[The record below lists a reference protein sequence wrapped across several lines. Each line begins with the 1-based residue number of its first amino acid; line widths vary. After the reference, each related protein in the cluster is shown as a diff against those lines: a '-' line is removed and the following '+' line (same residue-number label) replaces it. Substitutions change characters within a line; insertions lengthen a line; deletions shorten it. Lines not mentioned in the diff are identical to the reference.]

1 MRTIEQIAKEKAVLK
16 MDFINRLCAKV
27 MGVCAYRPIWEDDPV
42 ASAWIDLITKLQTK
56 DSKALTAYGGLFF
69 ALRREGF
76 HGLGDWLNSALRY
89 KENPYADLIARGG
102 DDPVL
107 VQAARQDLALF
118 NEMARTD
125 GSEFIDC
132 LNDLL
137 GEEYADTVAALPRWT
152 PGKEIDFEELTEFYR
167 VHGAGLFAK
176 YKAFLWEDGQ
186 LFPVEQPDSPKPEE
200 LLGYEMQR
208 EQVIANT
215 RALVA
220 GHAVNNVLLF
230 GDSGTGKSATVKS
243 LLTQPGLE
251 SLRLIEVQ
259 KDGLSDMTRLIRTLR
274 SKPQKFILF
283 IDDLAFDQ
291 DDKVFSALKTILE
304 GGLEPRPANV
314 AVYATSNRR
323 HLVRQTFSERAG
335 EEVDTFETIS
345 EKTALAE
352 RFGLRIPYQN
362 MDKRGYLALVD
373 HLAAREGIQVEQ
385 SKLHAM
391 AMQWDIRHGGRTPR
405 SARQFVASLS
415 VE

>member
-1 MRTIEQIAKEKAVLK
+1 
-16 MDFINRLCAKV
+16 MDFINRLCAGA
-27 MGVCAYRPIWEDDPV
+27 MGVCAYRTVWEEDPV
-42 ASAWIDLITKLQTK
+42 ASAWLDLIAKLQSK
-56 DSKALTAYGGLFF
+56 DAKALTAYSNLFF
-69 ALRREGF
+69 ALRKEGF
-76 HGLGDWLNSALRY
+76 SGLDEWLNSALRY

-102 DDPVL
+102 EDPVL
-107 VQAARQDLALF
+107 VQVARQDVAFFNLLAG
-118 NEMARTD
+118 TD
-125 GSEFIDC
+125 GSEFVEM
-132 LNDLL
+132 LSDLL
-137 GEEYADTVAALPRWT
+137 GEDYADTVASLPRWAA
-152 PGKEIDFEELTEFYR
+152 GKSIDFDQLTEFYR
-167 VHGAGLFAK
+167 LHGAGLFAR
-176 YKAFLWEDGQ
+176 YRAFLWEDGQ
-186 LFPVEQPDSPKPEE
+186 LIPVEQPDSPEPEE

-220 GHAVNNVLLF
+220 GHTVNNVLLF

-243 LLTQPGLE
+243 LLAQPGLE

-291 DDKVFSALKTILE
+291 DDKVFSTLKTILE

-335 EEVDTFETIS
+335 EEVDTFETIA
-345 EKTALAE
+345 EKTALSE

-362 MDKRGYLALVD
+362 MDKKGYLALID
-373 HLAAREGIQVEQ
+373 HLAAREGVAMEAEQ
-385 SKLHAM
+385 LHAL
-391 AMQWDIRHGGRTPR
+391 AMKWDIRHGGRTPR
-405 SARQFVASLS
+405 SARQFINSLS

>member
-1 MRTIEQIAKEKAVLK
+1 
-16 MDFINRLCAKV
+16 MDIQKLCADIAG
-27 MGVCAYRPIWEDDPV
+27 MCAYRYIEDKPV
-42 ASAWIDLITKLQTK
+42 MLALKELLNALRAAQGE
-56 DSKALTAYGGLFF
+56 KALSAYSCLFF
-69 ALRREGF
+69 ALRQEGAL
-76 HGLGDWLNSALRY
+76 GLGDWLDSALRY
-89 KENPYADLIARGG
+89 EENPYADLIARGG
-102 DDPVL
+102 EDPAL
-107 VQAARQDLALF
+107 VQAARQDVALF
-118 NEMARTD
+118 NTMARTD
-125 GSEFIDC
+125 GGEFITA
-132 LNDLL
+132 LGGLL
-137 GEEYADTVAALPRWT
+137 GEEYAKTVASLPRWT
-152 PGKEIDFEELTEFYR
+152 AGPAIDFEELTEFYR
-167 VHGAGLFAK
+167 LHGAGLFAR
-176 YKAFLWEDGQ
+176 YRAFLWEDGQ

-335 EEVDTFETIS
+335 EEVDTFETIA
-345 EKTALAE
+345 EKTALSE

-405 SARQFVASLS
+405 SARQFIASLS

>member
-1 MRTIEQIAKEKAVLK
+1 MRKAALQ
-16 MDFINRLCAKV
+16 MDIQKLCADI
-27 MGVCAYRPIWEDDPV
+27 MSVCAYRYIVDRPV
-42 ASAWIDLITKLQTK
+42 MS
-56 DSKALTAYGGLFF
+56 ALTALLNALRMGQGEKALSTYSQLFF
-69 ALRREGF
+69 ALRQEGAL
-76 HGLGDWLNSALRY
+76 GLGDWLDKAVRY
-89 KENPYADLIARGG
+89 EENPYADLIARGG
-102 DDPVL
+102 EDPAL
-107 VQAARQDLALF
+107 AQAARQDVALF
-118 NEMARTD
+118 NTLARTD
-125 GSEFIDC
+125 GSEFIAA
-132 LNDLL
+132 LNKLL
-137 GEEYADTVAALPRWT
+137 GKEYADTVAALPQWT
-152 PGKEIDFEELTEFYR
+152 AGREIGFEELTEFYR
-167 VHGAGLFAK
+167 LHGAGLFAR
-176 YKAFLWEDGQ
+176 YRAFLWEDGQ

-220 GHAVNNVLLF
+220 GHPVNNVLLF

-243 LLTQPGLE
+243 LLAQPGLE

-304 GGLEPRPANV
+304 GGLEPRPTNV

-335 EEVDTFETIS
+335 EEVDTFETIA
-345 EKTALAE
+345 EKTALSE

-362 MDKRGYLALVD
+362 MDKKGYLALVD
-373 HLAAREGIQVEQ
+373 HLAAREGIAIAAEQ
-385 SKLHAM
+385 LHAM
-391 AMQWDIRHGGRTPR
+391 AMQWDVRHGGRTPR
-405 SARQFVASLS
+405 SARQFIASLS

>member
-1 MRTIEQIAKEKAVLK
+1 MRTIEQIAKKRAVWR
-16 MDFINRLCAKV
+16 MDFINRLCAKA
-27 MGVCAYRPIWEDDPV
+27 MGVCAYRDVWENDPV
-42 ASAWIDLITKLQTK
+42 ACAWFELITKLQSK
-56 DSKALTAYGGLFF
+56 DPKALAAYGGLFF
-69 ALRREGF
+69 ALRQEGF
-76 HGLGDWLNSALRY
+76 SGLGEWLNSALRY
-89 KENPYADLIARGG
+89 KENPYADLIARGAE
-102 DDPVL
+102 DPAL
-107 VQAARQDLALF
+107 VQAARQDVALF
-118 NEMARTD
+118 NELAQTD
-125 GSEFIDC
+125 GSEFIE
-132 LNDLL
+132 LLSELL
-137 GEEYADTVAALPRWT
+137 GEAYVETVDALPRWT
-152 PGKEIDFEELTEFYR
+152 AGKGIDFEELTEFYR
-167 VHGAGLFAK
+167 MHGAGLFAK
-176 YKAFLWEDGQ
+176 YRAFLWEDGQ
-186 LFPVEQPDSPKPEE
+186 LYPVERPDSPKPEE

-220 GHAVNNVLLF
+220 GHLVNNVLLF

-335 EEVDTFETIS
+335 EEVDTFETIA
-345 EKTALAE
+345 EKTALSE

-362 MDKRGYLALVD
+362 MDKKGYLALVD
-373 HLAAREGIQVEQ
+373 HLAAREGIEMEPET
-385 SKLHAM
+385 LHFA

-405 SARQFVASLS
+405 SAKQFIASLS

>member
-1 MRTIEQIAKEKAVLK
+1 MKVQQLRIALK
-16 MDFINRLCAKV
+16 
-27 MGVCAYRPIWEDDPV
+27 GVCAYKHMADKPV
-42 ASAWIDLITKLQTK
+42 MGALTRLIDGLC
-56 DSKALTAYGGLFF
+56 DSVGEKALEAYTALFYT
-69 ALRREGF
+69 LRQEGTL
-76 HGLGDWLNSALRY
+76 GLGDWLNSNLRY
-89 KENPYADLIARGG
+89 EENPYADLIARGG
-102 DDPVL
+102 DDPAL
-107 VQAARQDLALF
+107 VQAARQDVALF
-118 NEMARTD
+118 NELARTD
-125 GSEFIDC
+125 GSEFVE
-132 LNDLL
+132 LLGKLL
-137 GEEYADTVAALPRWT
+137 GEAYAETVEALPRWT
-152 PGKEIDFEELTEFYR
+152 AGRAIDFEELTGFYR
-167 VHGAGLFAK
+167 MHGAGLFAK
-176 YKAFLWEDGQ
+176 YRAFLWEDGQ
-186 LFPVEQPDSPKPEE
+186 LYPVERPDSPRPEE

-220 GHAVNNVLLF
+220 GHLVNNVLLF

-251 SLRLIEVQ
+251 ALRLIEVQ

-291 DDKVFSALKTILE
+291 DDKVFSSLKTILE

-335 EEVDTFETIS
+335 EEVDTFETIA
-345 EKTALAE
+345 EKTALSE

-362 MDKRGYLALVD
+362 MDKRGYLALID
-373 HLAAREGIQVEQ
+373 HLAAREGIEMEQ
-385 SKLHAM
+385 EKLHFA

-405 SARQFVASLS
+405 SAKQFIASLS

>member
-1 MRTIEQIAKEKAVLK
+1 MEIQKLRAALK
-16 MDFINRLCAKV
+16 
-27 MGVCAYRPIWEDDPV
+27 GVCAYKHMMEKPV
-42 ASAWIDLITKLQTK
+42 ML
-56 DSKALTAYGGLFF
+56 ALAGLTD
-69 ALRREGF
+69 ALCTGFGERALEGYTSLF
-76 HGLGDWLNSALRY
+76 YTLRQEGAPGLGQWLDSALRY
-89 KENPYADLIARGG
+89 EENPYADLIARGG
-102 DDPVL
+102 DDPAL
-107 VQAARQDLALF
+107 VQAARRDVAVF
-118 NEMARTD
+118 NILSQSD
-125 GSEFIDC
+125 GSEFVAA
-132 LNDLL
+132 LGGLL
-137 GEEYADTVAALPRWT
+137 GEEYADAVADLPRWSV
-152 PGKEIDFEELTEFYR
+152 GKNVEFEELTEFYR
-167 VHGAGLFAK
+167 LHGAGLFAK
-176 YKAFLWEDGQ
+176 YRAFLWEDGQ
-186 LFPVEQPDSPKPEE
+186 LFPVKRPDSPKQEE

-208 EQVIANT
+208 EQVVANT

-335 EEVDTFETIS
+335 EEIDTFETIA
-345 EKTALAE
+345 EKTALSE
-352 RFGLRIPYQN
+352 RFGLRILYQN
-362 MDKRGYLALVD
+362 MDKKGYLALVD
-373 HLAAREGIQVEQ
+373 HLAAREGIEMEAE
-385 SKLHAM
+385 KLHFA

-405 SARQFVASLS
+405 SARQFIASLS

>member
-1 MRTIEQIAKEKAVLK
+1 MNIQQLRAALRGVCVYKHMMGKLVMSALTGLL
-16 MDFINRLCAKV
+16 DGLCAGNGEQALEKYTQLFYILRCE
-27 MGVCAYRPIWEDDPV
+27 GVP
-42 ASAWIDLITKLQTK
+42 
-56 DSKALTAYGGLFF
+56 
-69 ALRREGF
+69 
-76 HGLGDWLNSALRY
+76 GLGHWLDNALRY
-89 KENPYADLIARGG
+89 EENPYADMIAKGAN
-102 DDPVL
+102 DPTL
-107 VQAARQDLALF
+107 TQAARRDVNLF
-118 NEMARTD
+118 NELARAD
-125 GSEFIDC
+125 ASQFVAQ
-132 LNDLL
+132 LAQLL
-137 GEEYADTVAALPRWT
+137 GAEYADTLAALPRWAE
-152 PGKEIDFEELTEFYR
+152 GKSVNFEELTEFYR
-167 VHGAGLFAK
+167 LHGAGLFAR
-176 YKAFLWEDGQ
+176 YRAFLWENGH
-186 LFPVEQPDSPKPEE
+186 LFPVEQPDSPRPEE

-220 GHAVNNVLLF
+220 GHPVNNVLLF

-259 KDGLSDMTRLIRTLR
+259 KDGLSDMTQLIRTLR
-274 SKPQKFILF
+274 NKPQKFILF

-335 EEVDTFETIS
+335 EEVDTFETIA
-345 EKTALAE
+345 EKTALSE

-362 MDKRGYLALVD
+362 MDKRGYLALID
-373 HLAAREGIQVEQ
+373 HLAAREGIEMDAEQ
-385 SKLHAM
+385 LHAL
-391 AMQWDIRHGGRTPR
+391 AMKWDIRHGGRTPR
-405 SARQFVASLS
+405 SARQFIASLS

>member
-1 MRTIEQIAKEKAVLK
+1 MKLQQTRAALK
-16 MDFINRLCAKV
+16 
-27 MGVCAYRPIWEDDPV
+27 GVCAYRNLMDRPV
-42 ASAWIDLITKLQTK
+42 MA
-56 DSKALTAYGGLFF
+56 ALTRLLDALCAGQGEGALDQYTALFY
-69 ALRREGF
+69 ALRSEGAP
-76 HGLGDWLNSALRY
+76 GLGHWLDDALRY
-89 KENPYADLIARGG
+89 EENPYADLIARGG
-102 DDPVL
+102 EDPAL
-107 VQAARQDLALF
+107 VQSARQDVALF
-118 NEMARTD
+118 NALAGID
-125 GSEFIDC
+125 GSEFAAPLD
-132 LNDLL
+132 DLL
-137 GEEYADTVAALPRWT
+137 GEEYADVIAALPRWT
-152 PGKEIDFEELTEFYR
+152 AGREIDFGELTEFYR
-167 VHGAGLFAK
+167 LNGAGLFAR
-176 YKAFLWEDGQ
+176 YRAFLWEEGH

-220 GHAVNNVLLF
+220 GHSVNNVLLF

-291 DDKVFSALKTILE
+291 DDKVFSALKSILE
-304 GGLEPRPANV
+304 GGLEPRPVNV

-335 EEVDTFETIS
+335 EEVDTFETIA
-345 EKTALAE
+345 EKTALSE

-373 HLAAREGIQVEQ
+373 HLAAREGIEMEKE
-385 SKLHAM
+385 KLHFA

-405 SARQFVASLS
+405 SARQFIASLS

>member
-1 MRTIEQIAKEKAVLK
+1 MICEMKLREALKSVCVYKNVMDKPVMAWVSRLLERLEQGHGEPALEAYTSL
-16 MDFINRLCAKV
+16 FSALCSEGCSTLGQWLDAALRYEENSYAQFV
-27 MGVCAYRPIWEDDPV
+27 ARGEDNP
-42 ASAWIDLITKLQTK
+42 
-56 DSKALTAYGGLFF
+56 ALTAAARRDIEIFQLLAQKSF
-69 ALRREGF
+69 AGFAAELRSL
-76 HGLGDWLNSALRY
+76 LGDTY
-89 KENPYADLIARGG
+89 KD
-102 DDPVL
+102 VL
-107 VQAARQDLALF
+107 VRLPQPGQDEQASF
-118 NEMARTD
+118 
-125 GSEFIDC
+125 
-132 LNDLL
+132 
-137 GEEYADTVAALPRWT
+137 
-152 PGKEIDFEELTEFYR
+152 DFDSLTEFYR
-167 VHGAGLFAK
+167 LHGAGLFAK
-176 YKAFLWEDGQ
+176 YRAFLWEDSQ
-186 LFPVEQPDSPKPEE
+186 LFPVEQPDSPEPAE

-220 GHAVNNVLLF
+220 GHRVNNVLLF

-259 KDGLSDMTRLIRTLR
+259 KEGLSDLTRLIRTLR
-274 SKPQKFILF
+274 TKPQKFILF

-291 DDKVFSALKTILE
+291 DDRVFSVLKTILE

-345 EKTALAE
+345 EKTALSE

-362 MDKRGYLALVD
+362 MDKKGYLALVD
-373 HLAAREGIQVEQ
+373 HLAAREGIEMDAEV
-385 SKLHAM
+385 LHHQ
-391 AMQWDIRHGGRTPR
+391 AMQWDVRHGGRSPR
-405 SARQFVASLS
+405 SARQFIASLS

>member
-1 MRTIEQIAKEKAVLK
+1 
-16 MDFINRLCAKV
+16 MDIQKLCADIAG
-27 MGVCAYRPIWEDDPV
+27 MCAYRYIEDKPV
-42 ASAWIDLITKLQTK
+42 MLALKELLNALRAAQGE
-56 DSKALTAYGGLFF
+56 KALSAYSRLFF
-69 ALRREGF
+69 ALRQEGAL
-76 HGLGDWLNSALRY
+76 GLGDWLDSALRY
-89 KENPYADLIARGG
+89 EENPYADLIARGG
-102 DDPVL
+102 EDPAL
-107 VQAARQDLALF
+107 VQAARQDVVLF
-118 NEMARTD
+118 NTMARTD
-125 GSEFIDC
+125 GGEFIAA
-132 LNDLL
+132 LGGLL
-137 GEEYADTVAALPRWT
+137 GEEYAQTVAALPRWT
-152 PGKEIDFEELTEFYR
+152 AGPAIAFEELTEFYR
-167 VHGAGLFAK
+167 LHGAGLFAR
-176 YKAFLWEDGQ
+176 YRAFLWEDGQ

-335 EEVDTFETIS
+335 EEVDTFETIA
-345 EKTALAE
+345 EKTALSE

-405 SARQFVASLS
+405 SARQFIASLS

>member
-1 MRTIEQIAKEKAVLK
+1 MEIKTLRAALK
-16 MDFINRLCAKV
+16 S
-27 MGVCAYRPIWEDDPV
+27 VCAYKHLMQRTV
-42 ASAWIDLITKLQTK
+42 MA
-56 DSKALTAYGGLFF
+56 ALTELTDALCTGLGERAMAAYTNLFY
-69 ALRREGF
+69 ALRQDGAL
-76 HGLGDWLNSALRY
+76 GLGDWLDGALRY
-89 KENPYADLIARGG
+89 EENPYADLIARGG
-102 DDPVL
+102 ADPVL
-107 VQAARQDLALF
+107 VQAARRDVELF
-118 NEMARTD
+118 NGLAELD
-125 GSEFIDC
+125 GGAFVSRLSE
-132 LNDLL
+132 LL
-137 GEEYADTVAALPRWT
+137 GEEYADAVSVLPCWT
-152 PGKEIDFEELTEFYR
+152 AGKAIDFDELTEFYR
-167 VHGAGLFAK
+167 LHGAGLFAK
-176 YKAFLWEDGQ
+176 YRAFLWEDGQ
-186 LFPVEQPDSPKPEE
+186 LVPVERPDSPGQEE
-200 LLGYEMQR
+200 LLGYETQR

-259 KDGLSDMTRLIRTLR
+259 KDGLAGMTKLIRTLR

-335 EEVDTFETIS
+335 EEIDTFETIA
-345 EKTALAE
+345 EKTALSE
-352 RFGLRIPYQN
+352 RFGVRILYQN
-362 MDKRGYLALVD
+362 MDKKGYLALVD
-373 HLAAREGIQVEQ
+373 HLAAREGIEME
-385 SKLHAM
+385 KETLHFA
-391 AMQWDIRHGGRTPR
+391 AMQWDVRHGGRTPR
-405 SARQFVASLS
+405 SARQFIASLS

>member
-1 MRTIEQIAKEKAVLK
+1 
-16 MDFINRLCAKV
+16 MDIQKLCAGITG
-27 MGVCAYRPIWEDDPV
+27 MCAYRHIVDKPV
-42 ASAWIDLITKLQTK
+42 MA
-56 DSKALTAYGGLFF
+56 ALTELLNALCTTQAEHALSAYSRLFF
-69 ALRREGF
+69 TLRQEGAL
-76 HGLGDWLNSALRY
+76 GLGDWLDKAVRY
-89 KENPYADLIARGG
+89 EENPYADLIARGG
-102 DDPVL
+102 DDPAL
-107 VQAARQDLALF
+107 VQAARQDIDLLSRLAQ
-118 NEMARTD
+118 TD
-125 GSEFIDC
+125 GSEFIE
-132 LNDLL
+132 LL
-137 GEEYADTVAALPRWT
+137 SNLPDKELAGTVTTLPRWT
-152 PGKEIDFEELTEFYR
+152 AGCAMDFEKLTEFYR
-167 VHGAGLFAK
+167 LHGAGLFAR
-176 YKAFLWEDGQ
+176 YRAFLWEDGQ

-208 EQVIANT
+208 EQVISNT

-220 GHAVNNVLLF
+220 GHSVNNVLLF

-335 EEVDTFETIS
+335 EEVDTFETIA
-345 EKTALAE
+345 EKTALSE

-362 MDKRGYLALVD
+362 MDKKGYLALVD
-373 HLAAREGIQVEQ
+373 HLAARENIQMDAEQ
-385 SKLHAM
+385 LHAL
-391 AMQWDIRHGGRTPR
+391 AMKWDIRHGGRTPR
-405 SARQFVASLS
+405 SARQFIASLS

>member
-1 MRTIEQIAKEKAVLK
+1 MKIQELRAALRGVCVYKHIMGKPVMSALTGLV
-16 MDFINRLCAKV
+16 DGLCAGDGEQALEQYTQLFYTLRCEG
-27 MGVCAYRPIWEDDPV
+27 MSR
-42 ASAWIDLITKLQTK
+42 L
-56 DSKALTAYGGLFF
+56 DS
-69 ALRREGF
+69 
-76 HGLGDWLNSALRY
+76 WLDNALRY
-89 KENPYADLIARGG
+89 EENPYADIIAKGA
-102 DDPVL
+102 DDPAL
-107 VQAARQDLALF
+107 TQAARRDVELF
-118 NEMARTD
+118 NELARTD
-125 GSEFIDC
+125 GSQFVEQ
-132 LNDLL
+132 LERLL
-137 GEEYADTVAALPRWT
+137 GREYSNTLSDLPRWAE
-152 PGKEIDFEELTEFYR
+152 GKAVDFEELTGFYR
-167 VHGAGLFAK
+167 CHGAGLFAR
-176 YKAFLWEDGQ
+176 YRAFLWEDGQ

-220 GHAVNNVLLF
+220 GHPVNNVLLF

-243 LLTQPGLE
+243 LLMQPGLE

-259 KDGLSDMTRLIRTLR
+259 KDGLSDMTQLLRTLR
-274 SKPQKFILF
+274 NKPQKFILF

-335 EEVDTFETIS
+335 EEVDTFETIA
-345 EKTALAE
+345 EKTALSE

-373 HLAAREGIQVEQ
+373 HLAAREGIEMDAEQ
-385 SKLHAM
+385 LHAL
-391 AMQWDIRHGGRTPR
+391 AMKWDIRHGGRTPR
-405 SARQFVASLS
+405 SARQFIASLS

>member
-1 MRTIEQIAKEKAVLK
+1 MN
-16 MDFINRLCAKV
+16 INKLCANL
-27 MGVCAYRPIWEDDPV
+27 MSMCAYRHIMEDDPV
-42 ASAWIDLITKLQTK
+42 ASALLDLLNKLT
-56 DSKALTAYGGLFF
+56 SKRPEALSAYGTLFF
-69 ALRREGF
+69 NLRCEGF
-76 HGLGDWLNSALRY
+76 AGLGDWLDSALRY
-89 KENPYADLIARGG
+89 EENPYAHLIARGG
-102 DDPVL
+102 DDPAL
-107 VQAARQDLALF
+107 VQAARQEVALL
-118 NEMARTD
+118 NTLARTD
-125 GSEFIDC
+125 GSEFLD
-132 LNDLL
+132 LLGKLL
-137 GEEYADTVAALPRWT
+137 GEEYADTIAALPRWT
-152 PGKEIDFEELTEFYR
+152 AGKAIHFDELTDFYR
-167 VHGAGLFAK
+167 LHGSGLFAQ
-176 YKAFLWEDGQ
+176 YRAFLWEDGQ
-186 LFPVEQPDSPKPEE
+186 LIPVEQPDSPKPEE

-259 KDGLSDMTRLIRTLR
+259 KDGLSGMTRLIRTLR

-304 GGLEPRPANV
+304 GGLEPRPTNV

-335 EEVDTFETIS
+335 EEIDTFETIA
-345 EKTALAE
+345 EKTALSE
-352 RFGLRIPYQN
+352 RFGLRILYQN

-373 HLAAREGIQVEQ
+373 HLAGLEGITMDADQ
-385 SKLHAM
+385 LHAQ
-391 AMQWDIRHGGRTPR
+391 AMTWDVRHGGRTPR
-405 SARQFVASLS
+405 SARQFIASLN
-415 VE
+415 VEN

>member
-1 MRTIEQIAKEKAVLK
+1 MEIQKLRGALK
-16 MDFINRLCAKV
+16 C
-27 MGVCAYRPIWEDDPV
+27 VCAYKHMMEKPV
-42 ASAWIDLITKLQTK
+42 MA
-56 DSKALTAYGGLFF
+56 ALTGLVD
-69 ALRREGF
+69 ALCTGFGERALEGYTSLF
-76 HGLGDWLNSALRY
+76 YTLRQEGTSGLGQWLDSALRY
-89 KENPYADLIARGG
+89 EENPYADLIARGG
-102 DDPVL
+102 EDPAL
-107 VQAARQDLALF
+107 VQAARQDVAVF
-118 NEMARTD
+118 NILSQSD
-125 GSEFIDC
+125 GSEFVAA
-132 LNDLL
+132 LGGLL
-137 GEEYADTVAALPRWT
+137 GEEYAGAVADLPRWSA
-152 PGKEIDFEELTEFYR
+152 GKVVDFDELTEFYR
-167 VHGAGLFAK
+167 LHGAGLFAK
-176 YKAFLWEDGQ
+176 YRAFLWEDGQ
-186 LFPVEQPDSPKPEE
+186 LFPVKRPDSPKQEE

-208 EQVIANT
+208 EQVVANT

-291 DDKVFSALKTILE
+291 DDRVFSALKTILE

-335 EEVDTFETIS
+335 EEIDTFETIA
-345 EKTALAE
+345 EKTALSE
-352 RFGLRIPYQN
+352 RFGLRILYQN
-362 MDKRGYLALVD
+362 MDKKGYLALVD
-373 HLAAREGIQVEQ
+373 HLAAREGIEMEAE
-385 SKLHAM
+385 KLHFA

-405 SARQFVASLS
+405 SARQFIASLS

>member
-1 MRTIEQIAKEKAVLK
+1 MEIQKLRGALK
-16 MDFINRLCAKV
+16 
-27 MGVCAYRPIWEDDPV
+27 GVCAYKHMMQKPV
-42 ASAWIDLITKLQTK
+42 MA
-56 DSKALTAYGGLFF
+56 ALTELMDALCKGLGEQALEAYTSLFYT
-69 ALRREGF
+69 LRQEGF
-76 HGLGDWLNSALRY
+76 PGLGAWLDSVLRY
-89 KENPYADLIARGG
+89 EENPCADLIARGG
-102 DDPVL
+102 NDPAL
-107 VQAARQDLALF
+107 VQAARQDVALF
-118 NEMARTD
+118 NTLAQTD
-125 GSEFIDC
+125 GGEFTAR
-132 LNDLL
+132 LGELL

-152 PGKEIDFEELTEFYR
+152 VGSVIDFEELAGFYR
-167 VHGAGLFAK
+167 LHGAGLFAK
-176 YKAFLWEDGQ
+176 YRAFLWEDGQ
-186 LFPVEQPDSPKPEE
+186 LFPVERPDSPKPEE

-215 RALVA
+215 RALVG

-251 SLRLIEVQ
+251 PLRLIEVQ
-259 KDGLSDMTRLIRTLR
+259 KDGLSDMTKLIRTLR
-274 SKPQKFILF
+274 TKPQKFILF

-335 EEVDTFETIS
+335 EEVDTFETIA
-345 EKTALAE
+345 EKTALSE

-362 MDKRGYLALVD
+362 MDKKGYLALVD
-373 HLAAREGIQVEQ
+373 HLAAREGIQMEAEQ
-385 SKLHAM
+385 LHFA
-391 AMQWDIRHGGRTPR
+391 AMQWDVRHGGRTPR
-405 SARQFVASLS
+405 SARQFIASLS